1 MAVHTKLTK
10 QEIADF
16 IKENYQIGELISF
29 KGIVDGVD
37 NSNFIIETT
46 HNKFILTIFE
56 DRINKD
62 ELSFFMNLKLHLAR
76 HEICCPKPIINNQN
90 NLISTLKNKPSA
102 IVSFLSGATLKPE
115 INGLYGSITTNH
127 CAQIGKMSA
136 LLHSAVLDFEEVR
149 KNDLGILG
157 WRNLFNKITDK
168 IENYQPGLK
177 QEIESY
183 IDFLENNWQNKHQS
197 GAVHIDLFPDNV
209 FFDKQNNLS
218 GIIDFYFAASDLF
231 IYDLAININAWC
243 FDKNNQFSQEKYN
256 IMLAEYQKIRKISQ
270 EELEFLKIALIGASI
285 RFLLTRLNDL
295 FFTPKDSLVKVK
307 DPQEYLE
314 KIRFFNQY
322 KNKPVINE

>member
-1 MAVHTKLTK
+1 
-10 QEIADF
+10 
-16 IKENYQIGELISF
+16 
-29 KGIVDGVD
+29 
-37 NSNFIIETT
+37 
-46 HNKFILTIFE
+46 
-56 DRINKD
+56 
-62 ELSFFMNLKLHLAR
+62 
-76 HEICCPKPIINNQN
+76 
-90 NLISTLKNKPSA
+90 
-102 IVSFLSGATLKPE
+102 
-115 INGLYGSITTNH
+115 
-127 CAQIGKMSA
+127 MSA